1 MDARLKTSRE
11 PALSHHVSHLTNSQ
25 NLPTVTSEY
34 FLTIFRVFTLILL
47 MCVQIRVLLCVYS
60 WLWHMKSRNDTG
72 YPRPLA
78 GPPGLSPRPPHEV
91 DKRHRLSKASPPP
104 TRSRQKT
111 QAIRHGIH
119 RLRVSF
125 REGRARPGEAGREAG
140 RSTQADPHSYT
151 KRLWA
156 GANAPARS
164 PLIKTLS

>member
-1 MDARLKTSRE
+1 MAARPKTSRE
-11 PALSHHVSHLTNSQ
+11 SGLSHHVSHLTNSQ

-34 FLTIFRVFTLILL
+34 FLTVFRVFTLILL

-104 TRSRQKT
+104 PTRSRQKT

-125 REGRARPGEAGREAG
+125 REGGRGRTSARRRQTGGPALVHKNATGRCECTG
-140 RSTQADPHSYT
+140 P
-151 KRLWA
+151 
-156 GANAPARS
+156 
-164 PLIKTLS
+164 